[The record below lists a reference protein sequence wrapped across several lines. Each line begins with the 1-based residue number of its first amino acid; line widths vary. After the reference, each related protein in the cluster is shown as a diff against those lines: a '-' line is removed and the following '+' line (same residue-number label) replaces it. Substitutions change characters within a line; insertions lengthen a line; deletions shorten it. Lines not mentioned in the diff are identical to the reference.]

1 VDSLKSLSTS
11 AAALISDSS
20 PIIAD
25 LHGDPDIK
33 PNVYLINGTEAELAI
48 HRIVDQFTLN
58 AEQERAFR
66 IISDHSLGKSTVSQQ
81 LLMGL
86 FCEAGTCS

>member
-1 VDSLKSLSTS
+1 MG
-11 AAALISDSS
+11 I
-20 PIIAD
+20 
-25 LHGDPDIK
+25 PDIK

-66 IISDHSLGKSTVSQQ
+66 IISDHSSERVQSANN
-81 LLMGL
+81 
-86 FCEAGTCS
+86 C